1 MATWKVDASHTNVG
15 FSVRH
20 MMVSK
25 VRGRF
30 TGVEGTLNGDPADL
44 TGATIDFTID
54 ASSIHSNNEDRDNHL
69 RSADFFDVEKYPNI
83 TFKSTNIVKNGDNYN
98 ITGDMTIKD
107 VTKQVTFEAEYLG
120 SGKNPWGVD
129 VAAFEANTQ
138 ISREE
143 FGLTWNQALEAGGVL
158 VGDKIDIEMELQFN
172 PEQ

>member
-1 MATWKVDASHTNVG
+1 MISMATWKVDASHTNVG

-30 TGVEGTLNGDPADL
+30 TGAEGTLNGDPADL

-120 SGKNPWGVD
+120 SGKNP
-129 VAAFEANTQ
+129 
-138 ISREE
+138 
-143 FGLTWNQALEAGGVL
+143 
-158 VGDKIDIEMELQFN
+158 
-172 PEQ
+172 